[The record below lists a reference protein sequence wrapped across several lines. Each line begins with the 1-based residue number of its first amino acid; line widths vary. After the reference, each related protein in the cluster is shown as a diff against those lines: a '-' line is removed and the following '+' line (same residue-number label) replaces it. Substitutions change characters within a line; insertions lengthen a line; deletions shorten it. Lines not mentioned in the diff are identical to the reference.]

1 MDTANAKALQCTVQL
16 VRSHQENTSRLF
28 GDGVILLFNFAHLS
42 RAQQTWNLM
51 EKFGWEMDHALYSPD
66 LVLSNFHLFPV

>member
-1 MDTANAKALQCTVQL
+1 MDTVNAQELQHTAKL

-42 RAQQTWNLM
+42 RAQQTWNLL
-51 EKFGWEMDHALYSPD
+51 EKFG
-66 LVLSNFHLFPV
+66 